1 MWGDLCLSRASLA
14 ITYRQRIPY
23 GVKQTEAY
31 KKAKQQVRAA
41 ARNARKMKE
50 SKGILV
56 EGRKS
61 LYMSLQQNT
70 GISWYRSLQV
80 LKHLETHWRANPPMS
95 NKLKEKI
102 AAVAEVVKQ
111 GR

>member
-1 MWGDLCLSRASLA
+1 M
-14 ITYRQRIPY
+14 Q
-23 GVKQTEAY
+23 
-31 KKAKQQVRAA
+31 
-41 ARNARKMKE
+41 E

-70 GISWYRSLQV
+70 GISWYRSLQI
-80 LKHLETHWRANPPMS
+80 LKHLEMHWRANPS
-95 NKLKEKI
+95 INSKLKEKI
-102 AAVAEVVKQ
+102 AAVADVVKQ

>member
-1 MWGDLCLSRASLA
+1 MSGALHLTRAVLA
-14 ITYRQRIPY
+14 ITYRQRVPY
-23 GVKQTEAY
+23 GTEAY
-31 KKAKQQVRAA
+31 KKAKQQTRAA
-41 ARNARKMKE
+41 ACNARKMKE
-50 SKGILV
+50 AKGILV

-80 LKHLETHWRANPPMS
+80 LKHLEMHWRANPPMN

-102 AAVAEVVKQ
+102 AAVADVVKQ